1 MTGIPKSG
9 KIIDTDTKDQ
19 QRRVRHR
26 RLSLR
31 MNNFPNPDQKLAAL
45 MACARTVLQK
55 RSFPECARSL
65 FDHCCRLIGAVSGYV
80 ALLSTDGHENEV
92 LFLESGNQPCSVD
105 PQLPMPIRGL
115 RATAY
120 LRHQTVYDNDFM
132 NSPWVTFMP
141 AGHVDLRN
149 VLFAPLNIDG
159 QTVGIMGLANKPSD
173 FTDDDAEIASVI
185 GELAAIAL
193 DNSRYLDLLNE
204 KTTSLEHALAE
215 IKTLRG
221 LLPICSQCR
230 KVRDDAGLWQ
240 RLEAYLE
247 QHTDTRFT
255 HGLCPDCIWELYPDE
270 AEAILGRPKDL
281 DPPRS

>member
-1 MTGIPKSG
+1 MWPQKTSNEEGATAG
-9 KIIDTDTKDQ
+9 KNSVHMKNTP
-19 QRRVRHR
+19 
-26 RLSLR
+26 S
-31 MNNFPNPDQKLAAL
+31 PDQKVAAL
-45 MACARTVLQK
+45 MACARTVLQQ

-65 FDHCCRLIGAVSGYV
+65 FDHCCRLTGAVSGYV
-80 ALLSTDGHENEV
+80 ALLSPDGHENEV
-92 LFLESGNQPCSVD
+92 LFLESGDLPCSVD
-105 PQLPMPIRGL
+105 PLLPMPIRGL

-120 LRHQTVYDNDFM
+120 HRHQTVYDNDFM
-132 NSPWVTFMP
+132 NSRWIAFMP

-193 DNSRYLDLLNE
+193 ANSRYLDLLNE
-204 KTTSLEHALAE
+204 KTVSLERALAE

-240 RLEAYLE
+240 RLEGYLE

-255 HGLCPDCIWELYPDE
+255 HGLCPDCIRELYPDE
-270 AEAILGRPKDL
+270 ADAILGGPKDL
-281 DPPRS
+281 DPPQS

>member
-1 MTGIPKSG
+1 
-9 KIIDTDTKDQ
+9 
-19 QRRVRHR
+19 
-26 RLSLR
+26 
-31 MNNFPNPDQKLAAL
+31 MNTTSNQDQKLAAL

-65 FDHCCRLIGAVSGYV
+65 FDHCRDLTGAVSGYV
-80 ALLSTDGHENEV
+80 ALLSADGHENEV
-92 LFLESGNQPCSVD
+92 LFLEAGGMPCSVD
-105 PQLPMPIRGL
+105 PLLPMPIRGL

-120 LRHQTVYDNDFM
+120 ERHQTVYDNDFM
-132 NSPWVTFMP
+132 NSRWFAFMP

-173 FTDDDAEIASVI
+173 FTDDDAAIASVI
-185 GELAAIAL
+185 GELAAVAL
-193 DNSRYLDLLNE
+193 ANSRYLDLLNE
-204 KTTSLEHALAE
+204 KTASLERALAE

-255 HGLCPDCIWELYPDE
+255 HGLCPDCIRELYPDE
-270 AEAILGRPKDL
+270 ADAILGSPKDL
-281 DPPRS
+281 DPPRP